1 MKHIKS
7 FQKHNEEV
15 SLKKTLATGAI
26 LGGLAGGL
34 AGGLVYVHDKSIEP
48 RETVQSQHVDIPNYF
63 QLKKKML
70 SIGTDMYVTNDNR
83 DNFGKIEERTLSWG
97 RTFQY
102 YDNTGKILATA
113 KQEIFSFG
121 TKINITDEN
130 GEKIG
135 SVEQELF
142 EFSTFRWV
150 KLPSGSFLRK
160 IPMLSFYS
168 IYSIKDAT
176 GKTIAKSKKIDLF
189 SANVDI
195 FDMSGQ
201 FVANFDQSGFKM
213 KWDCKIESSS
223 IDRRLLIFIGPF
235 ISAAQDV
242 KREEKDKK
250 KEEE

>member
-34 AGGLVYVHDKSIEP
+34 GYVHDKSIEP
-48 RETVQSQHVDIPNYF
+48 REIVQSQHVDIPNYF

-130 GEKIG
+130 DEKIG

-142 EFSTFRWV
+142 ES
-150 KLPSGSFLRK
+150 
-160 IPMLSFYS
+160 MLSFYS

-176 GKTIAKSKKIDLF
+176 GKTIAKSKKIDFF

-201 FVANFDQSGFKM
+201 FIANFDQSGFKM

-235 ISAAQDV
+235 ISAAQD
-242 KREEKDKK
+242 D
-250 KEEE
+250 KEEEESKKKNDDR

>member
-7 FQKHNEEV
+7 FQKHNEEIN
-15 SLKKTLATGAI
+15 LKKTLATGAI

-34 AGGLVYVHDKSIEP
+34 GYVHDKSIEP
-48 RETVQSQHVDIPNYF
+48 KEIVQSQHVDIPSSF
-63 QLKKKML
+63 QLKKKII

-113 KQEIFSFG
+113 KQEVFSFG

-135 SVEQELF
+135 SVEQELLESMF
-142 EFSTFRWV
+142 
-150 KLPSGSFLRK
+150 
-160 IPMLSFYS
+160 SFYS
-168 IYSIKDAT
+168 IYSIKDET
-176 GKTIAKSKKIDLF
+176 GKVIAKSKKIDF
-189 SANVDI
+189 FATNVDI

-201 FVANFDQSGFKM
+201 FVANFDQSGFKL
-213 KWDCKIESSS
+213 KWDCKIESTS
-223 IDRRLLIFIGPF
+223 IDKRLLIFIAPF
-235 ISAAQDV
+235 ISAAQ
-242 KREEKDKK
+242 EDKQ
-250 KEEE
+250 EEEDRKNDDK

>member
-34 AGGLVYVHDKSIEP
+34 GYLHDKSIEP
-48 RETVQSQHVDIPNYF
+48 REIVQSQHVDIPNSF
-63 QLKKKML
+63 QLKKKII

-113 KQEIFSFG
+113 KQEVFSFG

-135 SVEQELF
+135 SVEQELLESMF
-142 EFSTFRWV
+142 
-150 KLPSGSFLRK
+150 
-160 IPMLSFYS
+160 SFYS

-176 GKTIAKSKKIDLF
+176 GKVIAKSKKIDF
-189 SANVDI
+189 FAANVDI

-201 FVANFDQSGFKM
+201 FVANFDQSGFKL
-213 KWDCKIESSS
+213 KWDCKIESTS
-223 IDRRLLIFIGPF
+223 IDKRLLIFIAPF
-235 ISAAQDV
+235 ISATQ
-242 KREEKDKK
+242 EDKQ
-250 KEEE
+250 EAGRGR